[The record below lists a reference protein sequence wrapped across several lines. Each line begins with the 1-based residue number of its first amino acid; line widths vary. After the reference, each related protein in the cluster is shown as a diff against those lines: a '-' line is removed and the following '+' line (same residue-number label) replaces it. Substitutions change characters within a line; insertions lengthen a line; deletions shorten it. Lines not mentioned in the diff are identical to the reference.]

1 MRHEIKSSIAGSVL
15 AHAAF
20 VGQRVEAGATIVIL
34 ESMKCEI
41 PLETPVAGTV
51 TWLKPCTD
59 EVTID
64 DVVAELDVA

>member
-1 MRHEIKSSIAGSVL
+1 VRREIKSSIAGSVWS
-15 AHAAF
+15 HAAF

-41 PLETPVAGTV
+41 PLETPVTGTI
-51 TWLKPCTD
+51 TWLKPCAE
-59 EVTID
+59 EVAID